1 MEENEL
7 KNRIASKAVD
17 PSTYARTILVV
28 DDEDYIVQVHKRMIE
43 REGYIVLTALSGQ
56 EALEIVREEHEQ
68 ISLMI
73 TDLRMPVMDGIT
85 LIEKVREITSEF
97 EIIVNTGYG
106 TMELVIEAIQA
117 GANDFVLKPTDRE
130 VFLMAINRSMEKKG
144 LKENLS
150 ARTQQLIT
158 AEKMASLG
166 LLATGIAHEINN
178 PTTFIKSN
186 LQLIGEYIKR
196 LTPRLEEID
205 KKENQE
211 FISNLLLNDFPQMIE
226 EALTGTDRIQNIVAG
241 IKHYAHLGDEKFDKD
256 IDIREVISQSI
267 NLVKAKL
274 RKNVT
279 ISESYM
285 NLKEI
290 KGHFSKLE
298 QVFVNLLVNA
308 SDSITEKVDRKRA
321 EGDTEFTGL
330 VDVSATV
337 IEGEGGEEN
346 TSRDYLIL
354 TFFDNGEGIP
364 ESKISKIFDPFF
376 TTKSIGEGTG
386 LGLYI
391 CHDIIS
397 QHGGE
402 ITVQSDPGEGTAFM
416 IKFPVMSLDG
426 ASAEEEAEET
436 AT

>member
-1 MEENEL
+1 MADDER
-7 KNRIASKAVD
+7 KNRIAITAGD
-17 PSTYARTILVV
+17 LPHQARTILIV

-43 REGYIVLTALSGQ
+43 REGYTVLTALSGQ
-56 EALEIVREEHEQ
+56 EALEVVREEHER

-73 TDLRMPVMDGIT
+73 TDLRMPIMDGIT
-85 LIEKVREITSEF
+85 LIEKVREITTEF

-106 TMELVIEAIQA
+106 TMELVIEAIQV

-130 VFLMAINRSMEKKG
+130 VFLMAINRSLEKKS
-144 LKENLS
+144 LKESLS
-150 ARTQQLIT
+150 SKTQQLIT
-158 AEKMASLG
+158 SEKMASLG

-178 PTTFIKSN
+178 PTTFIKTN

-196 LTPRLEEID
+196 LGPKLEEMD
-205 KKENQE
+205 KRENQE
-211 FISNLLLNDFPQMIE
+211 YVTNLLLNEFPQMIE
-226 EALTGTDRIQNIVAG
+226 EALTGTERIEKIVSG

-256 IDIREVISQSI
+256 IDIREVISQSV

-279 ISESYM
+279 ITESYM
-285 NLKEI
+285 NLREI

-308 SDSITEKVDRKRA
+308 SDSITDKVEKKRA

-330 VDVSATV
+330 VDVSAT
-337 IEGEGGEEN
+337 IIGGEEVGGIKAP
-346 TSRDYLIL
+346 DHLVL

-364 ESKISKIFDPFF
+364 ESKVPKIFDPFF

-402 ITVQSDPGEGTAFM
+402 ITVQSDPGEGTAF
-416 IKFPVMSLDG
+416 IIRLPVVSQD
-426 ASAEEEAEET
+426 EETPEEARET
-436 AT
+436 TV